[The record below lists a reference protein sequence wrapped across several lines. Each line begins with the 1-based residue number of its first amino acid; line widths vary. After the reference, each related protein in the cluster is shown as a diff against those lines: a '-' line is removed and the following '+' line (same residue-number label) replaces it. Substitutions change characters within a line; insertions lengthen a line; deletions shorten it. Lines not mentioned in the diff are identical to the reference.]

1 MNILANAK
9 RDLARR
15 QLYSRFYRGPVV
27 TNFELDKP
35 SQSSSSSSSASGAT
49 TASTASAIN
58 PMNVP
63 KSTNLEVSTMPP
75 LSHAPLHAPKCSYP
89 TDSLSPANA
98 DTSLDKKTKKRKR
111 AVDEKEEEK
120 HEATVPSRDL
130 LEINDAPS
138 SDRAARKAAR
148 RARREERQQRRAARE
163 ARRAAR
169 SHAAPVNASSTKLSA
184 ALAVQA
190 SLRTKSPPVITDG
203 KEGRKVAKPTKTER
217 RLKDKEG
224 YISSDA
230 EIPPSSN
237 LHVEKGIKDKK
248 RRKKEKRK
256 DRI

>member
-35 SQSSSSSSSASGAT
+35 SQSSSSSSSPNGAT
-49 TASTASAIN
+49 TPSTPPAIN
-58 PMNVP
+58 PMNVS
-63 KSTNLEVSTMPP
+63 KSTDLEVSIMPP
-75 LSHAPLHAPKCSYP
+75 LPHTSLPAPNSPYP
-89 TDSLSPANA
+89 THSLSPANA

-120 HEATVPSRDL
+120 QEATVLSRDT
-130 LEINDAPS
+130 LEIDDAPS
-138 SDRAARKAAR
+138 PDRAARKAAR

-169 SHAAPVNASSTKLSA
+169 SHVAPVNASSAKLSA
-184 ALAVQA
+184 ALAAQA
-190 SLRTKSPPVITDG
+190 SLRNKGPSTLTNG
-203 KEGRKVAKPTKTER
+203 EEGGKVAKTTKTER

-224 YISSDA
+224 RISVDV
-230 EIPPSSN
+230 EVLSSTAVH
-237 LHVEKGIKDKK
+237 LEEIKDKK
-248 RRKKEKRK
+248 RRKEKRK
-256 DRI
+256 GQT